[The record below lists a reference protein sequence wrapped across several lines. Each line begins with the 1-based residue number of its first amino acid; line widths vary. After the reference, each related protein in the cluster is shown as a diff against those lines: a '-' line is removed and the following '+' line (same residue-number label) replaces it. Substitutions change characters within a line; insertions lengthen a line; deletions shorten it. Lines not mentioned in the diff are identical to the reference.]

1 MKYDH
6 KIRIL
11 FREYFN
17 KNLVK
22 GELHEFLPGL
32 YLNVTLKV
40 TLEEQEQY
48 LQELFL
54 KYAPIGTK
62 YAVELCG
69 QEIVNFQVMEF
80 NS

>member
-6 KIRIL
+6 KIRVL
-11 FREYFN
+11 FSEYIK
-17 KNLVK
+17 KNIIK
-22 GELHEFLPGL
+22 GEPHEFLPGL
-32 YLNVTLKV
+32 YLSVSLKV

-54 KYAPIGTK
+54 KYAPSGTN
-62 YAVELCG
+62 YALELCG

-80 NS
+80 NY